1 MSPERERILQ
11 VLKRELDFLEQGG
24 YHALDVWR
32 PPLVFEDTPT
42 CLRTPGSNCSES
54 KCALL
59 RFVPQGHLS
68 HPGAC
73 RYIPLNPVGETVDS
87 LYRTGTQEELEGAL
101 RSWLLATDYQSALLR
116 LRRQPRQVLCALCG

>member
-1 MSPERERILQ
+1 M
-11 VLKRELDFLEQGG
+11 
-24 YHALDVWR
+24 
-32 PPLVFEDTPT
+32 
-42 CLRTPGSNCSES
+42 
-54 KCALL
+54 

-101 RSWLLATDYQSALLR
+101 RSWLLATIQELEKASGCTTTTGDINASS
-116 LRRQPRQVLCALCG
+116 